1 MLHTRDQNVY
11 AIWQITSLES
21 LFLLLFKH
29 FLRQWVFP
37 TQFWNLDFLSRLHYQ
52 QVLHHWATG
61 KASLTVL
68 KIENHYAEHQA
79 SLVVQ
84 TIKNL
89 PAMWETWV
97 RSLSWEDTLK
107 RGMSTLLSILARRMY
122 VASQATVHGIT
133 KSRTRLSNFQMLYT
147 WNLKLQISYKSV
159 FLKNQLDWPNRT
171 KFISTHLFWVFQRG
185 KLPQLVCPRGR
196 RQRWAVRSM
205 KWRFVQ
211 IWNKCHC
218 VKT

>member
-11 AIWQITSLES
+11 VIWQITSLES

-37 TQFWNLDFLSRLHYQ
+37 TQFWNLHFLSRLHYQ

-84 TIKNL
+84 TVKNL
-89 PAMWETWV
+89 TAMWETWV
-97 RSLSWEDTLK
+97 WSLSWEDILK
-107 RGMSTLLSILARRMY
+107 RGMSTHLSTLVQRIPMDRGVL
-122 VASQATVHGIT
+122 QATVHGIT
-133 KSRTRLSNFQMLYT
+133 KSWTWLSNFQMLYT

-159 FLKNQLDWPNRT
+159 F
-171 KFISTHLFWVFQRG
+171 
-185 KLPQLVCPRGR
+185 
-196 RQRWAVRSM
+196 
-205 KWRFVQ
+205 
-211 IWNKCHC
+211 
-218 VKT
+218 